1 MGLSYCTGYVEEH
14 PRYNHFDSF
23 EIVNSMKNVALL
35 MNQYIKNKFKFRQ
48 YVHNQAFLSFQPFLI
63 NEAKKLVPRITLE
76 DIVISK
82 KIGIR
87 PQLFNIR
94 KNKIEDDF
102 LYINTNKSTHILNA
116 ISPAFTSS
124 FALADLILDNSKL
137 INK

>member
-1 MGLSYCTGYVEEH
+1 MFIIRL
-14 PRYNHFDSF
+14 F
-23 EIVNSMKNVALL
+23 IV
-35 MNQYIKNKFKFRQ
+35 
-48 YVHNQAFLSFQPFLI
+48 QPFLI
-63 NEAKKLVPRITLE
+63 NEAKKLVPRISLE

-87 PQLFNIR
+87 LQLFNIR